1 MECGEQCVAEAG
13 ITMMPELC
21 ADNWGTMSTQVEVSS
36 FIRKKTGDGVGI
48 CYQHVRVTYVVIR
61 LEVVFCK
68 TWRFK
73 TEKRTNLHRD
83 AVTLT
88 MYFLS
93 YCTHISQVVISGLG
107 LKIMWK
113 YIPNLHVTYHIAGK
127 FGGEWPICTIEG
139 FHVTS
144 QMIT

>member
-1 MECGEQCVAEAG
+1 MV
-13 ITMMPELC
+13 PELC

-36 FIRKKTGDGVGI
+36 CIGKRTGDVVGI

-73 TEKRTNLHRD
+73 TEKRTNLHSD
-83 AVTLT
+83 AVSLT

-93 YCTHISQVVISGLG
+93 YCTHI
-107 LKIMWK
+107 
-113 YIPNLHVTYHIAGK
+113 Y
-127 FGGEWPICTIEG
+127 
-139 FHVTS
+139 
-144 QMIT
+144 